1 MKGMADSLRDLGEP
15 IVDRT
20 LVLNLLCGLNPRY
33 DHLKTLIKRTEPF
46 PTFHI
51 VHNKLLLEELTMET
65 EASAP
70 ASALYSAP
78 PSGQA
83 PSWARPLA
91 LRRLGMPPAFHPPPL
106 IRLPT
111 PTEVVV
117 PTRAAAGAAATPG
130 ALPPAG
136 VAARRGRHSTTPRPG
151 QSPCGQARTRA
162 PTVLLQHPP

>member
-33 DHLKTLIKRTEPF
+33 DHLKTLIKRIEPF

-65 EASAP
+65 EAPTP

-91 LRRLGMPPAFHPPPL
+91 LRRLGMPPAFHPS
-106 IRLPT
+106 T
-111 PTEVVV
+111 GDA
-117 PTRAAAGAAATPG
+117 TRI
-130 ALPPAG
+130 PPA
-136 VAARRGRHSTTPRPG
+136 APRPASNTDRGRRSHKGSRRSSGYTRG
-151 QSPCGQARTRA
+151 SPSGRGGGQAW
-162 PTVLLQHPP
+162 PSFYNP